1 MGEMKDAVQAVKRAL
16 GELEKQVPDSIGN
29 FTQFMDVVLRPGALD
44 LKTKELIALG
54 MALTARCKYCI
65 GMHTQS
71 CLDAG
76 ATEEEIWEVAAV
88 AVMMCGGPALTYT
101 AELRKS
107 LQEFGDNK
115 KTA

>member
-1 MGEMKDAVQAVKRAL
+1 MGEMKEAVQEVRRAL
-16 GELEKQVPDSIGN
+16 GDLEKHVPDSIGN
-29 FTQFMDVVLRPGALD
+29 FTEFMEVVLKPGSLD

-107 LQEFGDNK
+107 LQEFGNREK
-115 KTA
+115 LA